1 MISDIFVKA
10 AGGAALAVLAC
21 GIAVAAPIP
30 TPVDLTLFYRSTT
43 VELPV
48 LDAANFNSDPDG
60 FPVLL
65 SDRPNLGDT
74 EIFTSGPGA
83 ELRFDWRVL
92 DATGIARFVV
102 SVYDMSAVDQDAPIS
117 TLLLHDDG
125 PMLLAASAVVSL
137 SLPPAGHLLGVEF
150 EFLPCNDNGS
160 CEGSGEL
167 RGVSFVVPEPATATL
182 VVAGFL
188 ITIPFWRRRQ
198 T

>member
-1 MISDIFVKA
+1 MISDFFVKA

-43 VELPV
+43 VDVPV
-48 LDAANFNSDPDG
+48 LDAANFKMDL
-60 FPVLL
+60 FEPVLL

-92 DATGIARFVV
+92 DSTGIARFVV
-102 SVYDMSAVDQDAPIS
+102 TVYDMSGVDQDAPIS
-117 TLLLHDDG
+117 TLFLHDAG

-150 EFLPCNDNGS
+150 EFLPCDDNGL

-167 RGVSFVVPEPATATL
+167 RGVSFVVPEPATAAL

-188 ITIPFWRRRQ
+188 IAIPFSRRRQ
-198 T
+198 A